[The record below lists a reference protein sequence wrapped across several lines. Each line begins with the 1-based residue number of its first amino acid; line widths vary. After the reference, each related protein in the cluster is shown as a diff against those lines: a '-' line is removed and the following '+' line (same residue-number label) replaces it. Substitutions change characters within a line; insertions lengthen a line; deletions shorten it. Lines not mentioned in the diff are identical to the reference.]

1 MADNSEKI
9 ALLNRLLQEGQ
20 ITQEMFDSNVAKLMT
35 LKQNLR
41 PDVPARAAS
50 LGSVMDQIRRK
61 PEAVLNIAD
70 DIKTAT
76 PGMTGLGGKTS
87 FAEKMGQIPKEARKA
102 ETTSLGR
109 LNGKMGKTLRALGI
123 LGPAIGAMSMTD
135 KAMAGDLGA
144 ASMEGLDLATD
155 YIPGVGQVKDALR
168 PSEMGEEPTEPVSME
183 GSVFE
188 EEYDDLANQRRGRS
202 TLLNRMK

>member
-20 ITQEMFDSNVAKLMT
+20 ITQEMFDSNVANLLT
-35 LKQNLR
+35 LKQDLR
-41 PDVPARAAS
+41 PVKKIPTDTLS
-50 LGSVMDQIRRK
+50 NLIKDSKGVMNM
-61 PEAVLNIAD
+61 ENTL
-70 DIKTAT
+70 KTAT
-76 PGMTGLGGKTS
+76 PGMAGLGGKTS
-87 FAEKMGQIPKEARKA
+87 FAEKMGQIPREARKSD
-102 ETTSLGR
+102 TTSLGR

-135 KAMAGDLGA
+135 KAMAGDVGGA
-144 ASMEGLDLATD
+144 GMEGLDIATD
-155 YIPGVGQVKDALR
+155 YIPGVGQIKDAIR
-168 PSEMGEEPTEPVSME
+168 PSDIGEEPTEPVSME

-188 EEYDDLANQRRGRS
+188 EEYDDLANQRKGRS